1 MNNRPTQNTHTK
13 PILTIKSLN
22 KSYGA
27 LKVTDNVSCDL
38 YPGEIHTLIG
48 PNGAGKST
56 LIGQIAGWIKP
67 DSGAVYLDDINISKM
82 SVSKRSRLGL
92 GRSFQ
97 VSSLAMELTARRN
110 VMLAVQA
117 RQGSSFRFWKAVE
130 SDQSLIDEADKI
142 LMQLHIDE
150 FQDVIAAEL
159 SHGKRRELEVACA
172 MALQPKVLLL
182 DEPMAG
188 LDPASTEALV
198 DFLLQL
204 KLQIPILLIEHD
216 MDAVFKLS
224 DRISVLVYGNIIF
237 SGTPEEIQ
245 NSNAVKQAYLG
256 DDKEN
261 TDA

>member
-1 MNNRPTQNTHTK
+1 MTK
-13 PILTIKSLN
+13 PILRIKSLN

-27 LKVTDNVSCDL
+27 LKVTDDVSCEL

-67 DSGAVYLDDINISKM
+67 DSGAIFVGDTNISKL

-97 VSSLAMELTARRN
+97 VSSLAMELSARRN

-117 RQGSSFRFWKAVE
+117 RQGSSFCFWKSVAT
-130 SDQSLIDEADKI
+130 DQSLINEADKI
-142 LMQLHIDE
+142 LKELHIDE

-188 LDPASTEALV
+188 LDPASTKGLV
-198 DFLLQL
+198 EFLLEL
-204 KLQIPILLIEHD
+204 KSQIPILLIEHD
-216 MDAVFKLS
+216 MESVFKLS
-224 DRISVLVYGNIIF
+224 DRISVLVYGKIIF
-237 SGTPEEIQ
+237 SGTPKEIK
-245 NSNAVKQAYLG
+245 NSEAVKQAYLG
-256 DDKEN
+256 DDKEK
-261 TDA
+261 TDV

>member
-1 MNNRPTQNTHTK
+1 MSNQSTQTK
-13 PILTIKSLN
+13 PVLTIKSLN

-27 LKVTDNVSCDL
+27 LKVTDDVSCDL
-38 YPGEIHTLIG
+38 YPSEIHTLIG

-67 DSGAVYLDDINISKM
+67 DSGAVYLGDTNITKM

-130 SDQSLIDEADKI
+130 SDQSLIDEADII
-142 LMQLHIDE
+142 LKQLHIVE

-188 LDPASTEALV
+188 LDPASTEGLV
-198 DFLLQL
+198 NFLLKL
-204 KLQIPILLIEHD
+204 KTQIPILLIEHD

-224 DRISVLVYGNIIF
+224 DRISVLVYGKIIF
-237 SGTPEEIQ
+237 SGSPKEIQ
-245 NSNAVKQAYLG
+245 NSDKVKKAYLG
-256 DDKEN
+256 ED
-261 TDA
+261 

>member
-1 MNNRPTQNTHTK
+1 MSDK
-13 PILTIKSLN
+13 PVLKISSLH

-38 YPGEIHTLIG
+38 YPSEIHTLIG

-67 DSGAVYLDDINISKM
+67 DSGAVYLGDTDISKM
-82 SVSKRSRLGL
+82 SVAKRSRLGL

-97 VSSLAMELTARRN
+97 VSSLAMELSARRN

-130 SDQSLIDEADKI
+130 SDQNLIDEADKI
-142 LMQLHIDE
+142 LKQLHIDE

-198 DFLLQL
+198 SFLLQL

-224 DRISVLVYGNIIF
+224 DRISVLVYGKIIF

-245 NSNAVKQAYLG
+245 NSKAVKQAYLG
-256 DDKEN
+256 EH
-261 TDA
+261 

>member
-1 MNNRPTQNTHTK
+1 MSKNGSANNPA
-13 PILTIKSLN
+13 LTIKSLN

-27 LKVTDNVSCDL
+27 LKVTDDVSCDL

-67 DSGAVYLDDINISKM
+67 DSGAVYLGDINISKM

-117 RQGSSFRFWKAVE
+117 RQGSSFRFWKSVE
-130 SDQSLIDEADKI
+130 SDHSLIDEADKI
-142 LMQLHIDE
+142 LKQLHIDE

-188 LDPASTEALV
+188 LDPASTKGLV

-224 DRISVLVYGNIIF
+224 DRISVLVYGKIIF
-237 SGTPEEIQ
+237 SGSPEEIQ
-245 NSNAVKQAYLG
+245 NSDAVKKAYLG
-256 DDKEN
+256 ED
-261 TDA
+261 

>member
-1 MNNRPTQNTHTK
+1 MSDPVLN
-13 PILTIKSLN
+13 IKNLN

-27 LKVTDNVSCDL
+27 LRVTDDVSCNL

-67 DSGAVYLDDINISKM
+67 DSGAIYLGKTKINKM

-97 VSSLAMELTARRN
+97 VSSLAMELSVRRN

-117 RQGSSFRFWKAVE
+117 RQGSSFKFWKAVE
-130 SDQSLIDEADKI
+130 TDQSLIDEADKI
-142 LMQLHIDE
+142 LKQLNIDE

-172 MALQPKVLLL
+172 MALQPKALLL

-188 LDPASTEALV
+188 LDPASTKSLV
-198 DFLLQL
+198 EFLLKL
-204 KLQIPILLIEHD
+204 KEDIPILLIEHD

-224 DRISVLVYGNIIF
+224 DRISVLVYGKIIF
-237 SGTPEEIQ
+237 SGTPDEIKD
-245 NSNAVKQAYLG
+245 SKAVKTAYLG
-256 DDKEN
+256 ED
-261 TDA
+261 

>member
-1 MNNRPTQNTHTK
+1 MNKRANTAV
-13 PILTIKSLN
+13 LQIKSLN

-27 LKVTDNVSCDL
+27 LSVTDDVSCEL

-67 DSGAVYLDDINISKM
+67 DSGAIYLGNEDISKM
-82 SVSKRSRLGL
+82 SVAKRSRMGL

-97 VSSLAMELTARRN
+97 VSSLAMELSARRN

-117 RQGSSFRFWKAVE
+117 RQGSSFRFWKAVDT
-130 SDQSLIDEADKI
+130 DQSLIVEADEI
-142 LMQLHIDE
+142 LKKLHID
-150 FQDVIAAEL
+150 DYKHVVAAEL

-172 MALQPKVLLL
+172 MALKPKVLLL

-188 LDPASTEALV
+188 LDPSSTQGLV
-198 DFLLQL
+198 EFLLKL
-204 KLQIPILLIEHD
+204 KETIPILLIEHD

-224 DRISVLVYGNIIF
+224 DRISVLVYGKLIF
-237 SGTPEEIQ
+237 SGSPEEIK
-245 NSNAVKQAYLG
+245 NSSDVKSAYLG
-256 DDKEN
+256 ED
-261 TDA
+261 

>member
-1 MNNRPTQNTHTK
+1 MTDAV
-13 PILTIKSLN
+13 LTIKNLN

-27 LKVTDNVSCDL
+27 LKVTDDVSCDL

-56 LIGQIAGWIKP
+56 LIGQIAGWVKP
-67 DSGAVYLDDINISKM
+67 DSGTIYLGQTNINKM

-97 VSSLAMELTARRN
+97 VSSLAMELSVRRN

-117 RQGSSFRFWKAVE
+117 RQGSSFKFWQAVE
-130 SDQSLIDEADKI
+130 NDQSLIDDADKI
-142 LMQLHIDE
+142 LKQLRIDE

-188 LDPASTEALV
+188 LDPASTEGLV
-198 DFLLQL
+198 EFLLKL
-204 KLQIPILLIEHD
+204 KKDIPILLIEHD

-224 DRISVLVYGNIIF
+224 DRISVLVYGKIIF
-237 SGTPEEIQ
+237 SGSPDEIKD
-245 NSNAVKQAYLG
+245 SKEVKQAYLG
-256 DDKEN
+256 ED
-261 TDA
+261 

>member
-1 MNNRPTQNTHTK
+1 MTDPVLN
-13 PILTIKSLN
+13 IKNLN

-27 LKVTDNVSCDL
+27 LRVTDDVSCDL
-38 YPGEIHTLIG
+38 YAGEIHTLIG

-67 DSGAVYLDDINISKM
+67 DSGAIYLGKTKIDKM

-97 VSSLAMELTARRN
+97 VSSLAMELSVRRN

-117 RQGSSFRFWKAVE
+117 RQGSSFKFWKAVE
-130 SDQSLIDEADKI
+130 TDQSLIDEADKI
-142 LMQLHIDE
+142 LKQLNIDE

-172 MALQPKVLLL
+172 MALLPKVLLL

-188 LDPASTEALV
+188 LDPASTKSLV
-198 DFLLQL
+198 EFLLKL
-204 KLQIPILLIEHD
+204 KEDIPILLIEHD

-224 DRISVLVYGNIIF
+224 DRISVLVYGKIIF
-237 SGTPEEIQ
+237 SGTPDEIKD
-245 NSNAVKQAYLG
+245 SKAVKTAYLG
-256 DDKEN
+256 ED
-261 TDA
+261 

>member
-1 MNNRPTQNTHTK
+1 MSDNPV
-13 PILTIKSLN
+13 LTIKSLN

-27 LKVTDNVSCDL
+27 LKVTDDVSCDL

-67 DSGAVYLDDINISKM
+67 DSGSVYLGDTDISKM

-97 VSSLAMELTARRN
+97 VSSLAMELSARRN

-142 LMQLHIDE
+142 LKQLHIDE
-150 FQDVIAAEL
+150 FQDIITAEL

-198 DFLLQL
+198 SFLLQL

-224 DRISVLVYGNIIF
+224 DRISVLVYGKIIF
-237 SGTPEEIQ
+237 SGSPEEIQ
-245 NSNAVKQAYLG
+245 NSDAVKQAYLG
-256 DDKEN
+256 ED
-261 TDA
+261 